1 MPCEKHGPRDS
12 VDKNRGVSFG
22 FDDELAHFQQQCLYV
37 VQKEQN
43 SVVARLLII
52 ISLGTIHVLLEM
64 LRLAKMYHWIML
76 L

>member
-1 MPCEKHGPRDS
+1 MNDKW
-12 VDKNRGVSFG
+12 VDEHIAKRT
-22 FDDELAHFQQQCLYV
+22 LKCLYV

-43 SVVARLLII
+43 SLVARLLII